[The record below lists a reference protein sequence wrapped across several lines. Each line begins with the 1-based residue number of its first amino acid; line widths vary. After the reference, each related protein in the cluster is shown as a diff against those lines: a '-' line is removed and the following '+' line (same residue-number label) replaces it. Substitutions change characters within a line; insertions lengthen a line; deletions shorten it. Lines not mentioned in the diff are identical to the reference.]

1 MGAEARLSC
10 VYVQMGLKKK
20 KSGGAHTHLPR
31 PPLPTPSLPPWLL
44 WPAPLCASQGRG
56 LSQLGVLG
64 CVAACLYWSVDFLV
78 AACTYLNIPPGHCSV
93 FPASHSPPPP
103 PHLNRLLC
111 LTPSFLLYHSFVPLS
126 NLLFYFPSLPC
137 ALFFFFSL
145 DCFLSHG
152 FFCTFTPDSIL
163 MWMREKAGWC
173 GLGKKCST
181 LIYRRLYSTKQLYS
195 WFRLVWTQNNSTH
208 LRLAGSI

>member
-93 FPASHSPPPP
+93 FPASHSPPP
-103 PHLNRLLC
+103 HLISTGCSASHPLSCFITPSSHYPIFSSTFLLFPVPC
-111 LTPSFLLYHSFVPLS
+111 FSSFPWTVFYLMVFSVLSPLTPSS
-126 NLLFYFPSLPC
+126 
-137 ALFFFFSL
+137 
-145 DCFLSHG
+145 
-152 FFCTFTPDSIL
+152 
-163 MWMREKAGWC
+163 C
-173 GLGKKCST
+173 G
-181 LIYRRLYSTKQLYS
+181 
-195 WFRLVWTQNNSTH
+195 
-208 LRLAGSI
+208 